1 MSFRHELGVFGTT
14 GGGRARYKL
23 VMTSIPHA
31 MTDTRPPENAAA
43 KPVENKRLRY
53 FELCLVLLVA
63 ISTLLVTSVYILVHG
78 PSEARPVSSFRSVN
92 GFVHEIV
99 ALLLLGYVLARTG
112 RRVRD
117 LGLRWSVRDCGVGL
131 LVTVVSWVA
140 YIAGA
145 VLLRTIHY
153 ALAGPMSKGISTQSY
168 WAHVGW
174 GMVPLVLVG
183 PVFEELIVRAYLMTE
198 ILELT
203 GSSALAIVT
212 SVLVQTSYHLYYG
225 WYGAACLAF
234 PFLVFALYYARYR
247 RALPVIVAHEVWDLI
262 SLIRIW

>member
-1 MSFRHELGVFGTT
+1 
-14 GGGRARYKL
+14 
-23 VMTSIPHA
+23 MTSVPYA
-31 MTDTRPPENAAA
+31 MADTPSPENPPA
-43 KPVENKRLRY
+43 KPTENRRLRY
-53 FELCLVLLVA
+53 FEVCLVLLVA
-63 ISTLLVTSVYILVHG
+63 VSTSLLTSVYILVHG
-78 PSEARPVSSFRSVN
+78 PSDARQVSSFRSVS

-99 ALLLLGYVLARTG
+99 SLLLLGYVLARTG

-174 GMVPLVLVG
+174 GMVPLVRVG
-183 PVFEELIVRAYLMTE
+183 PVFEELFVRAYLMTE

-203 GSSALAIVT
+203 GSS
-212 SVLVQTSYHLYYG
+212 G
-225 WYGAACLAF
+225 
-234 PFLVFALYYARYR
+234 
-247 RALPVIVAHEVWDLI
+247 
-262 SLIRIW
+262 